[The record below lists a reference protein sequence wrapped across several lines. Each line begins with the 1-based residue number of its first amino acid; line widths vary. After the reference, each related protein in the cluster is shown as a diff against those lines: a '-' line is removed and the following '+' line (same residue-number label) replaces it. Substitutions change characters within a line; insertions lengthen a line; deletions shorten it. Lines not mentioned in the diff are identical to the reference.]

1 MGSMPVFL
9 VFFFALGSSKRLS
22 SIGSLVLHFLQICLK
37 VDIMLHFFFLF
48 QFYMFFAQVFL
59 QLLQSC
65 RFKWPVIFSSY
76 LHSPI
81 CIQHFVFFFLPPE
94 KVCLT
99 ILTVIFSLSPSSVFI
114 SGQGHHTE
122 ALRPVCSITADPV
135 FPLLSPTIITSYWIF
150 LLCYIIIFFIFI
162 FIFTIILLFCFQ
174 YYFSTRQLT
183 YVLFTPDTL

>member
-1 MGSMPVFL
+1 MWRSIL
-9 VFFFALGSSKRLS
+9 CYIFFFYFS
-22 SIGSLVLHFLQICLK
+22 SICFLHRSFCSYCSLVDLSGQLFLAL
-37 VDIMLHFFFLF
+37 
-48 QFYMFFAQVFL
+48 
-59 QLLQSC
+59 
-65 RFKWPVIFSSY
+65 Y

-135 FPLLSPTIITSYWIF
+135 FPLLSPTIITSWIF
-150 LLCYIIIFFIFI
+150 FFIMLYYNFLYFYFFI
-162 FIFTIILLFCFQ
+162 
-174 YYFSTRQLT
+174 YYYSS
-183 YVLFTPDTL
+183 VLFPVLFFYTSVDVCPFYSRFLIGMDDKFYIMYFFSGINICSLIQ

>member
-1 MGSMPVFL
+1 MPVFL

-22 SIGSLVLHFLQICLK
+22 SISSLVLHFLQICLK
-37 VDIMLHFFFLF
+37 VDICYIFFLF

-135 FPLLSPTIITSYWIF
+135 FPLLSPTIITSSWIF
-150 LLCYIIIFFIFI
+150 LCYIIIFFIFI